1 MSRKTRGQHSWFIG
15 QCDIIASVR
24 TREKRVKDP
33 LRHLPFAL
41 VAFIVL
47 LIGFVDLAV
56 HVEWNTLV
64 TLLAPILWLG
74 LYFAIGTDRATET
87 K

>member
-1 MSRKTRGQHSWFIG
+1 MR
-15 QCDIIASVR
+15 
-24 TREKRVKDP
+24 DP

-41 VAFIVL
+41 VAFTVL
-47 LIGFVDLAV
+47 LIGFVDVAV
-56 HVEWNTLV
+56 HVEWHALV

-74 LYFAIGTDRATET
+74 LYFVLGADRATER